1 MAELHAIA
9 GRAALG
15 LLVVLAIVA
24 VVAAA
29 TRPPSWLGYVW
40 LGALG
45 VVVLQSVVGLLV
57 LVGGGGPSDPTHL
70 LYGVVATTLLLGAPI
85 LTGALEDRLRIRVLA
100 GAAVVAAGIA
110 LRLLQTG

>member
-57 LVGGGGPSDPTHL
+57 LIGGGPSDPTHL